1 MTTSRARILVADDDA
16 AVVQTVLWVLRE
28 HGYEVS
34 AAADSETL
42 FSQLEQHPP
51 DLLILDAIEDAD
63 AFTLLERIKREPR
76 WREMPVLVVADQ
88 PREDAAVRTLGL
100 GASDFVRKPFR
111 VRELLARIE
120 AQLRV
125 RRMLLD
131 ARTALQLAEEELA
144 RVRREADT
152 RRKLVD
158 IVHEVTGEVSA
169 EEIFHLLARRVARAL
184 ELSHCSVILA
194 RPGDATGRVATAFE
208 NPGMRDREIELA
220 RYPEIRTALQHG
232 RAVLVED
239 ISRSP
244 LHAGVKQLW
253 EDEGTEVSVGSVIAL
268 PFELDQRQAGVF
280 FLRRTVGDTPL
291 TRDDAAF
298 AEAVIHAAVAAIQ
311 RAHLLEMTR
320 ADNARLEAL
329 ALTDP
334 LTLVLNRRALV
345 DRLATE
351 MDRAHRYG
359 SVLTILMVD
368 LDHFKD
374 VNDTH
379 GHIVG
384 DEVLRKVAKILA
396 TEARSSDFV
405 ARFGGEEFVIVLPE
419 TAGDGAM
426 VFAERILE
434 LVAAERFELAG
445 ADSFAITASI
455 GLASYPAPDV
465 HDLEG
470 LCTAADAALYRA
482 KAAGRNRVMV

>member
-1 MTTSRARILVADDDA
+1 MSASKARILVADDDA
-16 AVVQTVLWVLRE
+16 AVVRTVCWVLRE
-28 HGYEVS
+28 QGYDVV
-34 AAADSETL
+34 AAADSETV
-42 FSQLEQHPP
+42 FEQLEHHAP
-51 DLLILDAIEDAD
+51 DLVILDGIADLD
-63 AFTLLERIKREPR
+63 AFAVLDRIKREPR
-76 WREMPVLVVADQ
+76 WRDLPVLVVADQ

-125 RRMLLD
+125 RHMLLD
-131 ARTALQLAEEELA
+131 ARGALRLAEEELA
-144 RVRREADT
+144 RVRREAET

-184 ELSHCSVILA
+184 DLSHCSVILA

-208 NPGMRDREIELA
+208 DPTMRDREIELA
-220 RYPEIRTALQHG
+220 RYPEIRTALEHG
-232 RAVLVED
+232 QAVLIED
-239 ISRSP
+239 LRRSP
-244 LHAGVKQLW
+244 LHAGVRQRW
-253 EDEGTEVSVGSVIAL
+253 QDEGTTVAIGSIIAL
-268 PFELDQRQAGVF
+268 PFDLDEEQAGVF
-280 FLRRTVGDTPL
+280 FLRRTTAAAPL
-291 TRDDAAF
+291 TREDAAF
-298 AEAVIHAAVAAIQ
+298 AEAVVHAAVAAIQ
-311 RAHLLEMTR
+311 RAHLLDVTR

-329 ALTDP
+329 AQTDP
-334 LTLVLNRRALV
+334 LTLVLNRRALG

-351 MDRAHRYG
+351 LDRAHRYG
-359 SVLTILMVD
+359 SILTILMVD

-379 GHIVG
+379 GHLVG
-384 DEVLRKVAKILA
+384 DEVLQTVARILA

-419 TAGDGAM
+419 TGVDGAM

-434 LVAAERFELAG
+434 LIGEQ
-445 ADSFAITASI
+445 SFDPGRATFSVTASI

-465 HDLEG
+465 RDLEG
-470 LCTAADAALYRA
+470 LFTAADNALYRA
-482 KAAGRNRVMV
+482 KAAGRNRVML